1 MATAL
6 IMFRWRWHIVTWLL
20 VSCCG
25 LSSAGV
31 AQSEDDTERI
41 EMSAEDSIEVRRGGD
56 AIEAKGNVEI
66 RRRESVFG
74 ADSVEIDPSR
84 RRLRAEGS
92 VYLRD
97 PRYRL
102 QASGLEMDLADETGT
117 ILDAD
122 VFIEEGN
129 VSLSGSRVEKFVG
142 QTYRVEDGLFT
153 TCLCEGG
160 TPPWRIGAREIRLGE
175 DGKAA
180 ADDVTFYVYDVPVL
194 YLPRATFPYVAERAT
209 GLLFPSLGWSDQAG
223 LLYRQPLF
231 WALDRSNDLTINLAV
246 ESKTRVGFTGQYR
259 TVLSATTDG
268 RLDVSYFDER
278 MRAVRPVKNSGI
290 ADPTIPADRWN
301 VLLTHRHREPSGW
314 ATFSDL
320 ALYSDS
326 LVPRELMD
334 FSDLNATQRRL
345 ARTSRYSESRL
356 GFYRHES
363 GMTLEGELDY
373 LQDLIQ
379 PQRQALHRVPHITF
393 SGTRGLGRHLDL
405 GWDVAVTHYVREEWA
420 DGLRVDIRPEFT
432 WPVTVGRHFRLA
444 TSVALRETL
453 YRLDSVDGKFNAA
466 RNDFSGTFARN
477 RSRELVEIRSTLAT
491 SLSRM
496 YDWNPGR
503 WSRIRHVVEPAVEYL
518 FIPATDQRD
527 IPIWDEVDRIQ
538 RRNLLTLSL
547 TNRFW
552 RRGGPAALP
561 VPRGGNAVDR
571 DGGGEAGVVAR
582 FARARIAGSFD
593 LDRAR
598 GEGDG
603 LSNVDIGLG
612 LNPADNLDVA
622 VDLGFDPGPWNLRE
636 AALGFVLFDAE
647 PPETSAPDRD
657 FRRPSGFSLRYRHI
671 RANPLSPLAD
681 HANLHLLPDCPGDPR
696 CVQRETLD
704 AVQASGLLRLTDRV
718 LLLYDGS
725 YDAASGRL
733 TRNQVGIKYLS
744 RCRCWTFAAFVDTQ
758 TNPDRTLLSV
768 KFNLLGLGS

>member
-1 MATAL
+1 
-6 IMFRWRWHIVTWLL
+6 
-20 VSCCG
+20 
-25 LSSAGV
+25 
-31 AQSEDDTERI
+31 
-41 EMSAEDSIEVRRGGD
+41 
-56 AIEAKGNVEI
+56 
-66 RRRESVFG
+66 
-74 ADSVEIDPSR
+74 
-84 RRLRAEGS
+84 
-92 VYLRD
+92 
-97 PRYRL
+97 
-102 QASGLEMDLADETGT
+102 MDLADETGT

-122 VFIEEGN
+122 VFIEEGS

-142 QTYRVEDGLFT
+142 QTYKVEEGLFT
-153 TCLCEGG
+153 TCLCESG
-160 TPPWRIGAREIRLGE
+160 TPPWRIGAREIRLGK

-194 YLPRATFPYVAERAT
+194 YLPRAAFPYVAERAT

-223 LLYRQPLF
+223 LLYRQPFF

-259 TVLSATTDG
+259 TVLNATTNG

-278 MRAVRPVKNSGI
+278 KRGVPVREGFGDRGSHDSGRPLERPADSPASRNRPVG
-290 ADPTIPADRWN
+290 
-301 VLLTHRHREPSGW
+301 RHS
-314 ATFSDL
+314 ATL

-326 LVPRELMD
+326 LVPRELME
-334 FSDLNATQRRL
+334 FSDLNATEKRV
-345 ARTSRYSESRL
+345 AHTSRHSESRL
-356 GFYRHES
+356 GFYWHQS
-363 GMTLEGELDY
+363 GVTLEGELDY
-373 LQDLIQ
+373 LQDLVQ
-379 PQRQALHRVPHITF
+379 PQRQALHRAPHIAF
-393 SGTRGLGRHLDL
+393 SGARRVGRHLDL
-405 GWDVAVTHYVREEWA
+405 GWDVAVTHYVREELA

-432 WPVTVGRHFRLA
+432 WPVTVGRYFSLA

-453 YRLDSVDGKFNAA
+453 YRLDSVDGRFDAA

-491 SLSRM
+491 SLSRT
-496 YDWNPGR
+496 YDWNPGG
-503 WSRIRHVVEPAVEYL
+503 WSRIRHVVEPAVEYR

-527 IPIWDEVDRIQ
+527 IPIWDAVDRIH

-552 RRGGPAALP
+552 GRGGPAARP
-561 VPRGGNAVDR
+561 VPRDGTVVDR
-571 DGGGEAGVVAR
+571 DEGGEPGVVTR

-598 GEGDG
+598 EGGDG

-612 LNPADNLDVA
+612 LNPADHLDVA

-636 AALGFVLFDAE
+636 AALGFVLFEAE
-647 PPETSAPDRD
+647 PPEPNAPDRD
-657 FRRPSGFSLRYRHI
+657 FRRPNGLSLRYRHI

-704 AVQASGLLRLTDRV
+704 AVQASGLLRMTDRL

-725 YDAASGRL
+725 YDGASGRL

-744 RCRCWTFAAFVDTQ
+744 QCRCWTFAAFVDLQ